1 MPDDTPAAGA
11 KTLDNGIRVLKA
23 VAAHPQGLG
32 VTEIARVVGIHRTVA
47 YRLLGTLT
55 QHSLVSLGKD
65 GHYRLGPGVVE
76 LSMSLRSDLRSV
88 ARPHLR
94 DLAEATGATAHLTI
108 LDGQDAVSIAVVE
121 PGNVGVHVAYRVGFR
136 HPVTVGAAGLA
147 ILLGRS
153 PQPGERA
160 EVTAGRGRGFAAS
173 QGELQSGAWG
183 LSAPV
188 TGVDGEPVASV
199 GVIALG
205 PLDEAATSSLVLRAA
220 DCLRRA
226 TEFT

>member
-1 MPDDTPAAGA
+1 MPEDTPAAGA

-32 VTEIARVVGIHRTVA
+32 VTEIARVVGVHRTVA
-47 YRLLGTLT
+47 YRLLGTLSR
-55 QHSLVSLGKD
+55 HSLVSQGKD
-65 GHYRLGPGVVE
+65 GHYRLGLGVVE
-76 LSMSLRSDLRSV
+76 LSMSLRSDLRSA

-108 LDGQDAVSIAVVE
+108 LDAEDAISIAVVE

-147 ILLGRS
+147 ILLGRA
-153 PQPGERA
+153 PQPGERR
-160 EVTAGRGRGFAAS
+160 EVTEGRGRGFAAS
-173 QGELQSGAWG
+173 QGELQNGAWG
-183 LSAPV
+183 LAAPV
-188 TGVDGEPVASV
+188 PGADGESVASV

-205 PLDEAATSSLVLRAA
+205 PLDEASTSELVLRAA
-220 DCLRRA
+220 EAIRR
-226 TEFT
+226 ELPL

>member
-32 VTEIARVVGIHRTVA
+32 VTEIARMAGVHRTVA

-55 QHSLVSLGKD
+55 RHSLVSQGKD
-65 GHYRLGPGVVE
+65 GHYRLGLGIVE

-88 ARPHLR
+88 ARPHLH

-108 LDGQDAVSIAVVE
+108 LDGEDAVSIAIVE
-121 PGNVGVHVAYRVGFR
+121 PGNVGVHVAYRVGLR

-147 ILLGRS
+147 ILLGRT
-153 PQPGERA
+153 PQPGERL
-160 EVTAGRGRGFAAS
+160 EVTAGRARGFAAS
-173 QGELQSGAWG
+173 QSELQSGAWG
-183 LSAPV
+183 LAAPV
-188 TGVDGEPVASV
+188 IGVDGESVASV

-205 PLDEAATSSLVLRAA
+205 PLDEAPTSSLVLRAA
-220 DCLRRA
+220 KAIRHELPG
-226 TEFT
+226 